1 MKHLPQHK
9 VALVLDTVYYNATH
23 SNQKSFK
30 ELAKQLQVSYQPF
43 RKVLS
48 HLEDLHLLI
57 IEGERRK
64 TTYRWNGEKSPVNPM
79 MVRKIYELYTGETGN
94 TVTSVTKTPKINTE
108 LCVKYLTEKGW
119 SGTLVRQHNEGLIQ
133 VTESIIVGDSVE

>member
-23 SNQKSFK
+23 SNQKSFR
-30 ELAKQLQVSYQPF
+30 EIAAQLNISYQPF

-48 HLEDLHLLI
+48 HLEDLDLLK

-64 TTYRWNGEKSPVNPM
+64 TTYRWNGDKSPVNPM
-79 MVRKIYELYTGETGN
+79 MIRHVYELYTGETGN
-94 TVTSVTKTPKINTE
+94 SVTSITKTPKINTE

-119 SGTLVRQHNEGLIQ
+119 TGILTRQHSEGLIQ
-133 VTESIIVGDSVE
+133 VTESIMVGEA

>member
-30 ELAKQLQVSYQPF
+30 ELAKQLQISYQPF

-48 HLEDLHLLI
+48 HLEDLQLLI

-64 TTYRWNGEKSPVNPM
+64 TTYRWNGDKSPVNPM
-79 MVRKIYELYTGETGN
+79 MIRHVYELYTGETGN
-94 TVTSVTKTPKINTE
+94 VITPVTKTPKINTE
-108 LCVKYLTEKGW
+108 ICVKYLTEKGW
-119 SGTLVRQHNEGLIQ
+119 SGFLTRTHVEGLIQ
-133 VTESIIVGDSVE
+133 IREKIVVGVKED

>member
-23 SNQKSFK
+23 SNQKSFR
-30 ELAKQLQVSYQPF
+30 EIASQLNISYQPF

-48 HLEDLHLLI
+48 HLEDLQLLI
-57 IEGERRK
+57 IEGERRN
-64 TTYRWNGEKSPVNPM
+64 TTYRWNGDKSPVNPM
-79 MVRKIYELYTGETGN
+79 MIRHVYELYTGETGN
-94 TVTSVTKTPKINTE
+94 SVTSITKTPKINTE

-119 SGTLVRQHNEGLIQ
+119 SGTLVRQHSEGLIQ
-133 VTESIIVGDSVE
+133 VTESIVVGEA